1 MAVIR
6 AEEAPHPRTERSALG
21 DTPGP
26 TRFPD
31 SPSGCGR
38 ISRRHPGNKVR
49 RPALQLLGL
58 EIDLGLENL
67 PGDLSHLCEDAI
79 EAAATL
85 WRSGACKMFSIK
97 HVHRSRSCSTMRSWS
112 MGFLLM
118 KRGTFW
124 GFIRIRH
131 GPPTYNSKGTP
142 RGDGGGSNVPEVRMQ
157 EPVARDDAATTDED
171 MPVTINVLANDRDAD
186 GDLLTLVSLIQ
197 PAHGTATIK
206 PDNTVTDTPD
216 ARLHGIDTFAYT
228 INDGREGVDTE
239 TVIVTVIP
247 VLQRLATPS
256 RSTTIALTSD
266 DRRIVAVNREPHSL
280 SVIEVRDQLGNDT
293 ANLLAEVSV
302 GNEPRFVALSPDG
315 QEAYVTNALDGTVA
329 VVALLGSD
337 AFRSSPRSPSGP
349 SRGA

>member
-1 MAVIR
+1 MGGNLPVGVCMASGAQLPCQGLWRGVGGWAGAILGAMAVGSLVL
-6 AEEAPHPRTERSALG
+6 AFA
-21 DTPGP
+21 
-26 TRFPD
+26 
-31 SPSGCGR
+31 GCG
-38 ISRRHPGNKVR
+38 
-49 RPALQLLGL
+49 
-58 EIDLGLENL
+58 
-67 PGDLSHLCEDAI
+67 
-79 EAAATL
+79 
-85 WRSGACKMFSIK
+85 
-97 HVHRSRSCSTMRSWS
+97 
-112 MGFLLM
+112 
-118 KRGTFW
+118 
-124 GFIRIRH
+124 
-131 GPPTYNSKGTP
+131 
-142 RGDGGGSNVPEVRMQ
+142 GDGGGSNVPEVRMQEPVRQ

-228 INDGREGVDTE
+228 INDGREGVDTA

-302 GNEPRFVALSPDG
+302 GNEPRFVALSPDD

-329 VVALLGSD
+329 VVALLGID
-337 AFRSSPRSPSGP
+337 AFRVVAQIPLRDRAAGLSNHAEWHATVCRQPYGWH
-349 SRGA
+349 GIHH